1 MTGLA
6 RPLVGGINSQVSVG
20 AAHAGVAQADV
31 LQLQLQS
38 LGPAGLEVVGL
49 AVPAEFA
56 DGILGQGD
64 GAAGHGSVHA
74 VGVSPDLLSGI
85 GHGLGQLNELLPG
98 PILSGHFNVHLLEDV
113 GVHVDGRGQELASQ
127 EVAALAID
135 VTSVTDGVVQ
145 LGLGF
150 LVVLQV
156 GSDVRH
162 VGRSEQGIQIQP
174 HEHVGQSAG
183 GRVVGQVSGDV
194 RGGGAN
200 DLDGDVGVDLHEG
213 SSQGFGHLEVV
224 PNHNGQGDGVGGVH
238 SGHVVLISRREGS
251 QRQHHAQCQNQGNEF
266 LHFGVL
272 LFYLI

>member
-38 LGPAGLEVVGL
+38 LGPAGLEVVAF

-56 DGILGQGD
+56 DGILGQSD
-64 GAAGHGSVHA
+64 GAAGDGGVHA
-74 VGVSPDLLSGI
+74 VGVSPDALGGI

-98 PILSGHFNVHLLEDV
+98 PILSGHLNVHHLEDV
-113 GVHVDGRGQELASQ
+113 GVHVDGSGQELASQ
-127 EVAALAID
+127 EEAALAID

-156 GSDVRH
+156 GSDVSH
-162 VGRSEQGIQIQP
+162 VGGGQEGIQVQP
-174 HEHVGQSAG
+174 HEDVGQHAASG
-183 GRVVGQVSGDV
+183 VVGQVRSHGT
-194 RGGGAN
+194 GGGAD
-200 DLDGDVGVDLHEG
+200 DLNGDVGVDLHEG
-213 SSQGFGHLEVV
+213 SSQGFSHFEVV
-224 PNHNGQGDGVGGVH
+224 PDHDGQVDGVGGVH
-238 SGHVVLISRREGS
+238 SGHVVLIGSREGS
-251 QRQHHAQCQNQGNEF
+251 QRQHHAQSQNQGNQLF
-266 LHFGVL
+266 HWGVL
-272 LFYLI
+272 L